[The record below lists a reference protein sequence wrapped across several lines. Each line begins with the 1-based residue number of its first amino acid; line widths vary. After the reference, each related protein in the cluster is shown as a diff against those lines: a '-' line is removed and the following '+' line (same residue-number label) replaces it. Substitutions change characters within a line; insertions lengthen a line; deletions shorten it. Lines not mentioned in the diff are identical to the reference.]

1 MSEFKITLARIEAVD
16 EGEQGKQIRA
26 VFHIERGLIRF
37 HVPVYMRASDFDNSE
52 MVQAARNSL
61 HRMFVELANQSKL
74 WELSPAE
81 LERLSNINLRPTK

>member
-1 MSEFKITLARIEAVD
+1 LNGTDEPHHQILAQRDRDSVSANKLRFLAYEVIESMTAH
-16 EGEQGKQIRA
+16 GLRA
-26 VFHIERGLIRF
+26 R
-37 HVPVYMRASDFDNSE
+37 DFDNSE

-61 HRMFVELANQSKL
+61 HRMFVELANQSKV